1 MKITGLCVLAI
12 AAATPVGVA
21 STAAAGDESGAA
33 PPAVSAAAGSPSAA
47 QASSRFIYG
56 TPGEEYPIFGG
67 VPKEFWPFSNVEP
80 NERYFVT
87 RMPFRGPG
95 RDYPPPPDLK
105 SLRIGLIDSPKYGA
119 NWDRSE
125 RTRAGIV
132 QAIEEANRERQPG
145 ELPFEMV
152 EHEGV
157 AQWGGAANLAALLA
171 DEKVLGYLGMI
182 DGTDAHVALRVT
194 LKTEIVMVNTSDPD
208 PTLTET
214 QIPWLLRVLPDQRQ
228 EESKLADLIVR
239 RCGCRRIAILRA
251 GDRFARVG
259 SHMFNDFV
267 RRLGCPAVQ
276 ELLFSPGKTD
286 IAYQL
291 AAIKEAQPDA
301 IFFLGEPADVGR
313 FMKQF
318 RDAGVKAQF
327 FGSDLLLEDGFLK
340 NAGAAAEGTMFTCL
354 FDPARKDP
362 LWVAFV
368 ARFKARWGHEPDVY
382 AAYAYDGAQIMLS
395 AIRRAGP
402 NRWRIRDLVCNLD
415 YYKGVTG
422 WMRFDG
428 TGSNIAPVRIVRYE
442 HGQPVF
448 EPQPEFSPSLAQGL

>member
-1 MKITGLCVLAI
+1 MRIFTFCLMTL
-12 AAATPVGVA
+12 AAAVP
-21 STAAAGDESGAA
+21 AA
-33 PPAVSAAAGSPSAA
+33 AVSADGPKGEIRVESTAMSTPAQPSAA
-47 QASSRFIYG
+47 GLPAISRLIYG
-56 TPGEEYPIFGG
+56 TPGEEYPVYGG
-67 VPKEFWPFSNVEP
+67 VPKEFWPFGTAP
-80 NERYFVT
+80 YYRYFVT

-95 RDYPPPPDLK
+95 RNYPLPPDLK
-105 SLRIGLIDSPKYGA
+105 SLRIGLIDSPRYGA

-132 QAIEEANRERQPG
+132 QAIEEANRGRQPG
-145 ELPFEMV
+145 ELPFELV

-157 AQWGGAANLAALLA
+157 AQWGGAANLASLLA

-194 LKTEIVMVNTSDPD
+194 LKTEIVMINTSDPD

-228 EESKLADLIVR
+228 EESKLVDLIVHR
-239 RCGCRRIAILRA
+239 FGCRRIAILRA

-259 SHMFNDFV
+259 SHMFGDFV

-276 ELLFSPGKTD
+276 ELLFKPGGTD

-301 IFFLGEPADVGR
+301 IFFLGESADIGR
-313 FMKQF
+313 FARQF
-318 RDAGVKAQF
+318 REAGVKARF
-327 FGSDLLLEDGFLK
+327 FGTDLLLEDDFRK
-340 NAGAAAEGTMFTCL
+340 NAGDAAEGTMFTCL
-354 FDPARKDP
+354 FDPARQDP
-362 LWVAFV
+362 LWVGFA
-368 ARFKARWGHEPDVY
+368 ARFKARWSHDPDVY
-382 AAYAYDGAQIMLS
+382 AAYAYDGTQIMLS

-415 YYKGVTG
+415 YYQGVTG

-428 TGSNIAPVRIVRYE
+428 TGSNIAPVRLVRYE
-442 HGQPVF
+442 HGRPVF
-448 EPQPEFSPSLAQGL
+448 EPEPEFTPAIAQR

>member
-1 MKITGLCVLAI
+1 MKIFQLCLVAL
-12 AAATPVGVA
+12 AAAAPAGAAETETYAALPA
-21 STAAAGDESGAA
+21 APAAGAQP
-33 PPAVSAAAGSPSAA
+33 PPADPS
-47 QASSRFIYG
+47 ASSRFIYG
-56 TPGEEYPIFGG
+56 TPGELYPVFGG
-67 VPKEFWPFSNVEP
+67 VPKVFWPYGNIEP
-80 NERYFVT
+80 YQRYFVT
-87 RMPFRGPG
+87 RTPFRGPG

-105 SLRIGLIDSPKYGA
+105 SLRIGLIDSPKVGA
-119 NWDRSE
+119 NWGRSE

-145 ELPFEMV
+145 ELPFELV
-152 EHEGV
+152 EHVGF

-194 LKTEIVMVNTSDPD
+194 LKTEIVMINTSDPD

-228 EESKLADLIVR
+228 EESKLADLIVHR
-239 RCGCRRIAILRA
+239 FGCQRIAVLRA

-259 SHMFNDFV
+259 ANMFDSFA
-267 RRLGCPAVQ
+267 RRLGCPVVQ
-276 ELLFSPGKTD
+276 ELLFVPGKTD

-301 IFFLGEPADVGR
+301 IFFLGEPADIGR
-313 FMKQF
+313 FARQF
-318 RDAGVKAQF
+318 REAGVKARF
-327 FGSDLLLEDGFLK
+327 FGTDLLQEDSFLK
-340 NAGAAAEGTMFTCL
+340 NAGDAAEGTMFTSI
-354 FDPARKDP
+354 FDPDRKDP
-362 LWVAFV
+362 LWVGFA
-368 ARFKARWGHEPDVY
+368 ARYKARWGHEPDVY

-415 YYKGVTG
+415 YYQGVTG

-428 TGSNIAPVRIVRYE
+428 TASNIAPVRLVQYE
-442 HGQPVF
+442 HGRAVF
-448 EPQPEFSPSLAQGL
+448 EPQPEFSPPIAQR